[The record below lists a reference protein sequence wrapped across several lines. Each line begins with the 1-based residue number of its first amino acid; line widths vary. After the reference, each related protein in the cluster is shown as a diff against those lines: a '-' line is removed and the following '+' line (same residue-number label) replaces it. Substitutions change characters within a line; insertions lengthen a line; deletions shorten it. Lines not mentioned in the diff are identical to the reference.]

1 MSDTPDNVILTL
13 LRRMDMKLDRLVDEV
28 QDLKRR
34 TTSLDRQ
41 AGDLRVDPAGVSA
54 RLDRIDDRLVRVE
67 RRLDLSEAPEPTT
80 EIVTFRS

>member
-34 TTSLDRQ
+34 TTPLDRQ
-41 AGDLRVDPAGVSA
+41 AGDLRVDLAGVSA

-67 RRLDLSEAPEPTT
+67 RRLDLRETPEPTT
-80 EIVTFRS
+80 DTNWPLQ